1 VTLRSSLT
9 RTATIA
15 MAIAALAAPTAFARP
30 ADMPPAVAK
39 AAAAAEQH
47 KQARLAQ
54 VNPYPTRPAQGE
66 QANPRP
72 EPTMTAAL
80 SAPAERDIA
89 WTTIALGIGASM
101 LALAAIGGTVKRT
114 RRGGR
119 ARVSA

>member
-1 VTLRSSLT
+1 MTRSIL
-9 RTATIA
+9 RTATTAI
-15 MAIAALAAPTAFARP
+15 AIAALGAPTALARP

-39 AAAAAEQH
+39 VAAAEQQ

-72 EPTMTAAL
+72 DATTTAAP

-89 WTTIALGIGASM
+89 WTTIGLGIAASL
-101 LALAAIGGTVKRT
+101 LALAAVAGITRHT

-119 ARVSA
+119 ARIPA

>member
-1 VTLRSSLT
+1 MPRRILRTVSIAIAI
-9 RTATIA
+9 ATI
-15 MAIAALAAPTAFARP
+15 AAPTALARP

-39 AAAAAEQH
+39 AAAEQH

-72 EPTMTAAL
+72 DTATAAAPSAP
-80 SAPAERDIA
+80 SAPAERDNA
-89 WTTIALGIGASM
+89 WATIALGIGAGL
-101 LALAAIGGTVKRT
+101 LALAAIGGIVSHT

-119 ARVSA
+119 AHVGA